1 MFGALNRFISRLD
14 SDGPSQNSPDRHG
27 TSGFQVLRNKNLEI
41 PIEPW
46 YDFVI
51 GINGRQVV
59 RSSHSKSILLTDIFQ
74 DDPNPNLFATEI
86 RNCAGSNVA
95 LNIWSAKVGRL
106 YHDPTALQL
115 YLIIYRDS
123 VYERSI
129 SPFQPPHPLLASPFN
144 GRPWLRLRM
153 FGTFWM

>member
-14 SDGPSQNSPDRHG
+14 SDGASPNSRDGHG

-41 PIEPW
+41 LIEPW

-59 RSSHSKSILLTDIFQ
+59 RSSLSSILLLTDIFQ

-95 LNIWSAKVGRL
+95 LSIWSAKVDRSM
-106 YHDPTALQL
+106 HIPTPVQP

-129 SPFQPPHPLLASPFN
+129 FPSQLHPLLLASPSN
-144 GRPWLRLRM
+144 GRRYLRPRM
-153 FGTFWM
+153 SGTFLM

>member
-14 SDGPSQNSPDRHG
+14 SDGPSPNSRDGHG
-27 TSGFQVLRNKNLEI
+27 TSGFQILRNKNLEI

-59 RSSHSKSILLTDIFQ
+59 RSSLSIILLLTDVFQ

-95 LNIWSAKVGRL
+95 LSIWSAKVD
-106 YHDPTALQL
+106 HSMHNPTVLQL

-129 SPFQPPHPLLASPFN
+129 SPFQLHPPLLASPSN
-144 GRPWLRLRM
+144 GRPCLRPRM
-153 FGTFWM
+153 SGTFSM